1 MTKAKRKF
9 DFKKSKKEY
18 HFYAAN
24 GSTTSTNVD
33 VDKLITKMKNEG
45 FSFTLWCVPHNI
57 KTKYNLRNYTPIIEG
72 ATCFGHYELKQ
83 QIGSE

>member
-1 MTKAKRKF
+1 MTKPRRKF

-18 HFYAAN
+18 HFYATN

-33 VDKLITKMKNEG
+33 PYKLITKMNNEG
-45 FSFTLWCVPHNI
+45 FSFALRYVPHNI

-72 ATCFGHYELKQ
+72 AVYFGCYELKQ
-83 QIGSE
+83 QLGSE

>member
-1 MTKAKRKF
+1 LPKPRRKF
-9 DFKKSKKEY
+9 DFKKSKLEY
-18 HFYAAN
+18 HFYATN
-24 GSTTSTNVD
+24 GSITSTNVD
-33 VDKLITKMKNEG
+33 VDKLTTKMKNEG

-72 ATCFGHYELKQ
+72 AVYFGYYELKQ

>member
-1 MTKAKRKF
+1 MPKAKRKF

-18 HFYAAN
+18 HFYASNAAMWAVN
-24 GSTTSTNVD
+24 LD
-33 VDKLITKMKNEG
+33 VDKLIVQMKKEG
-45 FSFTLWCVPHNI
+45 FSFGLWYVPHSI

-83 QIGSE
+83 QIGLE